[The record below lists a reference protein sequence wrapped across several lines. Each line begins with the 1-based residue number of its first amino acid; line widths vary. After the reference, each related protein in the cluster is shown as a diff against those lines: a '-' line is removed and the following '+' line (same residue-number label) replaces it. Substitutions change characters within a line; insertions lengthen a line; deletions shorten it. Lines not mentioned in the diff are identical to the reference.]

1 MIRICTAYLNY
12 RDSNSA
18 LLFFS
23 DILIRFGE
31 YVNSPSFSRSLHPC
45 LCQISLFCIPLP
57 RSFLQ
62 HPFKISLP
70 SLLVFFLFPVLLTIL
85 LFLSLSLS
93 CFLSLSFS
101 AEAKPHP
108 SVKRAKCWRH
118 TKTTYPAAVKSYFNL
133 NIHSMEREEKVD

>member
-23 DILIRFGE
+23 DILIRFAGF
-31 YVNSPSFSRSLHPC
+31 VNALSFSSSLHLC
-45 LCQISLFCIPLP
+45 LCQLSLFSISFPP
-57 RSFLQ
+57 SFLQ
-62 HPFKISLP
+62 HPFKILS
-70 SLLVFFLFPVLLTIL
+70 SSFCLFP
-85 LFLSLSLS
+85 FSLCSSPSNSLA
-93 CFLSLSFS
+93 LS

>member
-1 MIRICTAYLNY
+1 MIRICAAYSNY

-18 LLFFS
+18 LLFFLLTFRS
-23 DILIRFGE
+23 DLVGM
-31 YVNSPSFSRSLHPC
+31 YVNTLSFSSSLHLC
-45 LCQISLFCIPLP
+45 LCQLSLF
-57 RSFLQ
+57 SV
-62 HPFKISLP
+62 PFP
-70 SLLVFFLFPVLLTIL
+70 
-85 LFLSLSLS
+85 SLSLATS
-93 CFLSLSFS
+93 PLKFFPPLFVYFRFHISRPLSPSNSLPLS